1 MDILVT
7 GATGYVGEA
16 VSTRLVREGHTVTGL
31 TRDASSSRSTT
42 LREAGIRMVSGDVGE
57 PTTYREH
64 LGAADVVVHTVTDS
78 MRPSDADRD
87 LFHELSAV
95 SARGG
100 APHLIYT
107 TGCSVYGAH
116 SHRVLTEETPTDAD
130 HPRATLERELQASG
144 LRHTIVRPAFV
155 FGGDGRSSLLGRWL
169 DADRDDVGMFYGD
182 PTKEWS
188 WVHVDDLARGYA
200 AIVDRLPE
208 LDGETFLLADEAPF
222 RALETFE
229 ASRRARRRRPDRGGA
244 RALPG
249 VRPPRG
255 RRCPESA
262 GAASMDSAG
271 GRRPRLHT
279 GKVCSAPRVT
289 PPSTGTWS
297 SFDDADQ
304 ECLEDVAVRSGET
317 VEEGLERLERPLLD
331 PRGERVPLRRERHGE
346 APLVVDGRYALHQAA
361 LLGSADEA

>member
-42 LREAGIRMVSGDVGE
+42 LREAGIRMVSGDVGD

-229 ASRRARRRRPDRGGA
+229 AAMVVTHPAVPVVVAPIEEEHALYRVFDRHEVVDARKAQERLQWTAQEDDV
-244 RALPG
+244 LDFT
-249 VRPPRG
+249 RG
-255 RRCPESA
+255 R
-262 GAASMDSAG
+262 
-271 GRRPRLHT
+271 
-279 GKVCSAPRVT
+279 SAPH
-289 PPSTGTWS
+289 
-297 SFDDADQ
+297 
-304 ECLEDVAVRSGET
+304 
-317 VEEGLERLERPLLD
+317 
-331 PRGERVPLRRERHGE
+331 RG
-346 APLVVDGRYALHQAA
+346 
-361 LLGSADEA
+361 